1 MAYTLYPR
9 QSYKVKM
16 KRRFSTT
23 ETSVKRHCHTVGH
36 TVCHTTPQPTRKRAA
51 AFAAAFADL
60 PDLKRRREGSGAC
73 SVACLVRTKRPCDTD
88 TDTACKRTCVRSPLE
103 EELVQLK
110 HEVHE
115 LRAFRRQAYKVL
127 AGQSARVRQLE
138 NQLAYQ
144 AELQRASIP
153 MSVSGTLVMVH

>member
-1 MAYTLYPR
+1 M
-9 QSYKVKM
+9 KM
-16 KRRFSTT
+16 KRCFSTT
-23 ETSVKRHCHTVGH
+23 ETSVKRHCHTVCH

-60 PDLKRRREGSGAC
+60 PDLKRRREGSVAC
-73 SVACLVRTKRPCDTD
+73 SVACSAKRPCDTD
-88 TDTACKRTCVRSPLE
+88 TDTACKRTCMRSPLE

-138 NQLAYQ
+138 NQLGYQ

-153 MSVSGTLVMVH
+153 MPVSGTLVTVH

>member
-1 MAYTLYPR
+1 
-9 QSYKVKM
+9 M

-23 ETSVKRHCHTVGH
+23 ETSVKRHCHTVCH

-60 PDLKRRREGSGAC
+60 PDLKRRREGS
-73 SVACLVRTKRPCDTD
+73 VACLVRTKRPCDTD
-88 TDTACKRTCVRSPLE
+88 TGMACKRTCVRSPLE

-138 NQLAYQ
+138 NQLRYQ
-144 AELQRASIP
+144 LELQRASIP
-153 MSVSGTLVMVH
+153 MSVSGTLVTVH

>member
-1 MAYTLYPR
+1 
-9 QSYKVKM
+9 M
-16 KRRFSTT
+16 KRPFSTT
-23 ETSVKRHCHTVGH
+23 DTSVKRHCHTV
-36 TVCHTTPQPTRKRAA
+36 CTPQPTRKRAA
-51 AFAAAFADL
+51 VFADL
-60 PDLKRRREGSGAC
+60 PDLKRRREGSVAC
-73 SVACLVRTKRPCDTD
+73 SVACLVRTKRPCDTDTD

-138 NQLAYQ
+138 NQLSYQ
-144 AELQRASIP
+144 AELQRASNP
-153 MSVSGTLVMVH
+153 MPVPGTLATVH

>member
-1 MAYTLYPR
+1 
-9 QSYKVKM
+9 M

-23 ETSVKRHCHTVGH
+23 ETSVKRHCHTVCH

-51 AFAAAFADL
+51 AFADL
-60 PDLKRRREGSGAC
+60 PDLKRRREGSVAC

-88 TDTACKRTCVRSPLE
+88 TDTDTDTACKRMCMRSPLE

-153 MSVSGTLVMVH
+153 MPAPGTLVTVY

>member
-1 MAYTLYPR
+1 
-9 QSYKVKM
+9 M

-23 ETSVKRHCHTVGH
+23 ETSVKRHCHTV
-36 TVCHTTPQPTRKRAA
+36 CHTIPQPTRKR
-51 AFAAAFADL
+51 AAAFADL

-88 TDTACKRTCVRSPLE
+88 TDTGMACKRTCVRSPLE

-153 MSVSGTLVMVH
+153 MLVPGTLVTVH